1 MKKQAKA
8 WIEFAALDLR
18 AAMKLLEDKT
28 LTQSAAFH
36 IHQTVEKSFKAIIE
50 NLNIRVPK
58 IHDLE
63 KLLEIIN
70 ENKITFK
77 TDIDP
82 ILKINNIY
90 IESRYPGD
98 QGLLPNGTPTVEFVE
113 DIFQFAEKIL
123 NEIRNILK

>member
-1 MKKQAKA
+1 M
-8 WIEFAALDLR
+8 
-18 AAMKLLEDKT
+18 
-28 LTQSAAFH
+28 
-36 IHQTVEKSFKAIIE
+36 
-50 NLNIRVPK
+50 
-58 IHDLE
+58 
-63 KLLEIIN
+63 
-70 ENKITFK
+70 KITFK